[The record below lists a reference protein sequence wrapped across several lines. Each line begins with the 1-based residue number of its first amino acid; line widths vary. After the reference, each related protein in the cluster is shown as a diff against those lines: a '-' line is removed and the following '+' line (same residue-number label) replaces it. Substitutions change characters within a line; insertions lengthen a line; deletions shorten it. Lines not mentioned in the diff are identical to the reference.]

1 MIKSKNK
8 SPSDLVLEPPA
19 QDVAEKPLDHRVPL
33 LLFSGGWDSTYML
46 HLALQETD
54 VEVLSVR
61 HGYNLSSR
69 WAEEKAR
76 GKILDYLHSSKDYRH
91 KVIGIWSAGG
101 QEHLGE
107 MNSNKLEYAQ
117 LFYHLQYLF
126 DQCEHDRHSSV
137 MLGFLMQDSTALVHD
152 RIQVLWAQ
160 MWAVFRPSVANPPS
174 LKLPL
179 ALHRKRN
186 VVELMPVGLKK
197 LVWSCNSPYLRNTTK
212 GVSSKPCGICESC
225 VDVKN
230 AMNDLTLT
238 EKRHKRF
245 ADSLAF
251 VKQA

>member
-8 SPSDLVLEPPA
+8 SPSDLVLELPA
-19 QDVAEKPLDHRVPL
+19 QDVAEKPLGHRVPL
-33 LLFSGGWDSTYML
+33 LMFSGGWDSTYML

-61 HGYNLSSR
+61 HGYNMPSR

-76 GKILDYLHSSKDYRH
+76 QKILAYLGKSKDYKH
-91 KVIGIWSAGG
+91 KVTWFGNAGG
-101 QEHLGE
+101 EEHIGE
-107 MNSNKLEYAQ
+107 MDSTKLEYAQ
-117 LFYHLQYLF
+117 LFFHLQYLF
-126 DQCEHDRHSSV
+126 DHCNPEHHSSV
-137 MLGFLMQDSTALVHD
+137 MLGFLLEDSTALVHD
-152 RIQVLWAQ
+152 RVQVLWAQ
-160 MWAVFRPSVANPPS
+160 MWAVFRPSVANPPP

-179 ALHRKRN
+179 ALHRKCN

-212 GVSSKPCGICESC
+212 GVSSKPCGICASC

-238 EKRHKRF
+238 EKRRDRLW
-245 ADSLAF
+245 AACRF